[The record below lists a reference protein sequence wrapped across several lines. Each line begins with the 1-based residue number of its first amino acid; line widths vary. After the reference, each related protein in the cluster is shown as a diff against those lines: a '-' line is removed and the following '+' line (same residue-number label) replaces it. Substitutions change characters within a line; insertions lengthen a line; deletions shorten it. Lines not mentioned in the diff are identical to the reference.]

1 MIKISSEVRGSLK
14 KRLNRINGQ
23 INGIGKMIDDERNC
37 EDILIQIA
45 AANNALKSLSQELLR
60 NHMETCMKDEILNGK
75 DESIS
80 EVIDLIKKI

>member
-23 INGIGKMIDDERNC
+23 INGIGKMIDDERKC
-37 EDILIQIA
+37 EDILIQIV

>member
-23 INGIGKMIDDERNC
+23 INGIGKMIDDERKC